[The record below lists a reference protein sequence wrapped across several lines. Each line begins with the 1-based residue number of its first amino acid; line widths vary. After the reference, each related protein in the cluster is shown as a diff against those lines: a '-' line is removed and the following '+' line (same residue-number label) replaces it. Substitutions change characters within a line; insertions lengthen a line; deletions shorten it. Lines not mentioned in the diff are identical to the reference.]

1 MKTFIVRLRRILNGA
16 TVGSTEDRIEAEDA
30 LTAEA
35 EAIEAWSMADPSCT
49 YAPLL
54 TTEVSGN

>member
-35 EAIEAWSMADPSCT
+35 
-49 YAPLL
+49 
-54 TTEVSGN
+54 